1 MPKAE
6 QRLRVV
12 VEDLFDIGVRQSQ
25 PLDIAEC
32 SLVGLV
38 IL

>member
-1 MPKAE
+1 MPKAN

-25 PLDIAEC
+25 PLK
-32 SLVGLV
+32 SLKFFG
-38 IL
+38 I